1 MSQLLKALVVLALLC
16 ASAALGFLV
25 RSRMREPQRSKVS
38 AEFIELNIVLLVTI
52 AAVVLGL
59 QTTSVKS
66 AFDIAE
72 HDRANYA
79 AQLTLL
85 DQCMRNYGPG
95 SELVRRHLQ
104 SFTAAAI
111 ASNWRSEA
119 APAGVSYP
127 DVSKMSREGAR
138 SVLTDLMNHI
148 GLEIR
153 QLNPPDQLHEK
164 LAADCF
170 DQFKDVVRAR
180 SSIIEEPYS
189 SIARPFLRMLV
200 FWLMVI
206 FACFGLRA
214 PASPLV
220 LIVIALSA
228 ISLSST
234 MFIILDM
241 DMPYDGLFKISSQTM
256 RTALSDMLR

>member
-1 MSQLLKALVVLALLC
+1 M
-16 ASAALGFLV
+16 
-25 RSRMREPQRSKVS
+25 
-38 AEFIELNIVLLVTI
+38 
-52 AAVVLGL
+52 LGL

-66 AFDIAE
+66 AFDTAE
-72 HDRANYA
+72 HDRATYA

-95 SELVRRHLQ
+95 CELVRRHLQ

-119 APAGVSYP
+119 APLGVSYP
-127 DVSKMSREGAR
+127 DVSWEGAR

-164 LAADCF
+164 VAADCF

-241 DMPYDGLFKISSQTM
+241 DMPYEGLFKFPA
-256 RTALSDMLR
+256 RPCVLR

>member
-25 RSRMREPQRSKVS
+25 RSRMPEPQRAKEST
-38 AEFIELNIVLLVTI
+38 EFIELTIVLLVTI

-95 SELVRRHLQ
+95 SEPVRRHLQ

-111 ASNWRSEA
+111 ARNCRSQA
-119 APAGVSYP
+119 APPGVSYP
-127 DVSKMSREGAR
+127 DVSKRSRDGAR
-138 SVLTDLMNHI
+138 SMLTDLMNHI
-148 GLEIR
+148 GPEIR

-180 SSIIEEPYS
+180 SSITEEPYS

-200 FWLMVI
+200 FWLM
-206 FACFGLRA
+206 
-214 PASPLV
+214 
-220 LIVIALSA
+220 IV
-228 ISLSST
+228 
-234 MFIILDM
+234 
-241 DMPYDGLFKISSQTM
+241 
-256 RTALSDMLR
+256 

>member
-25 RSRMREPQRSKVS
+25 RSRMPEPQRSKES
-38 AEFIELNIVLLVTI
+38 TEFIELMIVLLI
-52 AAVVLGL
+52 AAIVLGL

-127 DVSKMSREGAR
+127 DVSKMSGDGAR

-153 QLNPPDQLHEK
+153 QLNPSDQLHEK

-180 SSIIEEPYS
+180 WSIIEEPYS
-189 SIARPFLRMLV
+189 SIPGPSLECS
-200 FWLMVI
+200 
-206 FACFGLRA
+206 CFGLW
-214 PASPLV
+214 SYSHV
-220 LIVIALSA
+220 LAFARRPVHSC
-228 ISLSST
+228 
-234 MFIILDM
+234 
-241 DMPYDGLFKISSQTM
+241 
-256 RTALSDMLR
+256 

>member
-25 RSRMREPQRSKVS
+25 RSRMPEPQRSKES
-38 AEFIELNIVLLVTI
+38 TEFIELTIVLLVTI

-111 ASNWRSEA
+111 ASNWRSEV
-119 APAGVSYP
+119 APPGVSYP
-127 DVSKMSREGAR
+127 DVSKMSRDSAR

-153 QLNPPDQLHEK
+153 QLNPPDQLHGK

-241 DMPYDGLFKISSQTM
+241 DMPYEGLFKISSQTM

>member
-1 MSQLLKALVVLALLC
+1 MHAQLRARIRTRASPPPELYCRRDREQLAVGSGSTRRELSGC
-16 ASAALGFLV
+16 EQNVEGRREV
-25 RSRMREPQRSKVS
+25 RAGRSHESHRPRDPPIEPAGSIARKVS
-38 AEFIELNIVLLVTI
+38 
-52 AAVVLGL
+52 
-59 QTTSVKS
+59 
-66 AFDIAE
+66 
-72 HDRANYA
+72 
-79 AQLTLL
+79 
-85 DQCMRNYGPG
+85 
-95 SELVRRHLQ
+95 
-104 SFTAAAI
+104 
-111 ASNWRSEA
+111 SN
-119 APAGVSYP
+119 
-127 DVSKMSREGAR
+127 
-138 SVLTDLMNHI
+138 
-148 GLEIR
+148 
-153 QLNPPDQLHEK
+153 
-164 LAADCF
+164 CF

-180 SSIIEEPYS
+180 WSIIEEPYS

-241 DMPYDGLFKISSQTM
+241 DMPYEGLFKISSQTM

>member
-1 MSQLLKALVVLALLC
+1 M
-16 ASAALGFLV
+16 
-25 RSRMREPQRSKVS
+25 
-38 AEFIELNIVLLVTI
+38 
-52 AAVVLGL
+52 
-59 QTTSVKS
+59 
-66 AFDIAE
+66 
-72 HDRANYA
+72 H
-79 AQLTLL
+79 AQLRP
-85 DQCMRNYGPG
+85 QI
-95 SELVRRHLQ
+95 ELVRRHLQ

-119 APAGVSYP
+119 APAGVSFP

-138 SVLTDLMNHI
+138 SVLTDLINRI

-180 SSIIEEPYS
+180 WSIIEEPYS

-206 FACFGLRA
+206 FVCFGLRA
-214 PASPLV
+214 PASPIV

-228 ISLSST
+228 ISGVRAVPENASLRPACERHQ
-234 MFIILDM
+234 D
-241 DMPYDGLFKISSQTM
+241 
-256 RTALSDMLR
+256 ALARSPRRFF

>member
-1 MSQLLKALVVLALLC
+1 
-16 ASAALGFLV
+16 
-25 RSRMREPQRSKVS
+25 MRLPERQGSKES
-38 AEFIELNIVLLVTI
+38 TEFIELNIVLLVTI

-127 DVSKMSREGAR
+127 DVSKMSRDGAR

-164 LAADCF
+164 LASSRLLRPVQKMLSGRD
-170 DQFKDVVRAR
+170 RR
-180 SSIIEEPYS
+180 SSKN
-189 SIARPFLRMLV
+189 LTV
-200 FWLMVI
+200 
-206 FACFGLRA
+206 
-214 PASPLV
+214 
-220 LIVIALSA
+220 
-228 ISLSST
+228 
-234 MFIILDM
+234 
-241 DMPYDGLFKISSQTM
+241 Q
-256 RTALSDMLR
+256 